1 MSKFIGRKTEV
12 GIGKESPRGTRVEP
26 AYWIGKNSLT
36 FDDKVTLTKSGE
48 SIGSIA
54 SQTTGFI
61 TEAFADG
68 TLEAEVRDK
77 TFGLILLATLGAES
91 SANIETTAY
100 RHTYTLLNTNQHP
113 SLTIGY
119 KDDIGSIAYGKAMVS
134 GLTLNVTMEDI
145 VNFSVNFTARQGD
158 TIGAYT
164 PSYGAENKFTKKHF
178 SFYVDDTLTGLDTAT
193 QVDLKEFTLNIEKPI
208 IMDRKLGT
216 IEPEDILNS
225 SFSITGTIVLNY
237 ENRTFK
243 NYALNG
249 DVKAVRID
257 LTNTDRTIGAATNP
271 RFRMDLG
278 KVIFEE
284 WDADKSLDDIV
295 SQTLNF
301 TAYANNSG
309 ALWNSCILENE
320 VNADY

>member
-12 GIGKESPRGTRVEP
+12 GIGKESPRGTRVTP
-26 AYWIGKNSLT
+26 TYWIGKNSLS
-36 FDDKVTLTKSGE
+36 FDDKVILTKSGE

-61 TEAFADG
+61 TEAWAEG
-68 TLEAEVRDK
+68 SLEAEVRDK
-77 TFGLILLATLGAES
+77 SFGLILLATLGQVS
-91 SANIETTAY
+91 SGLLETTAY
-100 RHTYTLLNTNQHP
+100 KHTFSLLNNNQHP

-119 KDDIGSIAYGKAMVS
+119 KDDIGSIAYAMAMVKA
-134 GLTLNVTMEDI
+134 LKLNVTMEDI
-145 VNFSVNFTARQGD
+145 VNFSVDFMSRQGD
-158 TIGAYT
+158 TTSAYT
-164 PSYGAENKFTKKHF
+164 PSYGSENKFTKKHF
-178 SFYVDDTLTGLDTAT
+178 SFYVDNTVEGLATAT
-193 QVDLKEFTLNIEKPI
+193 QVDLKEFSLSIEKPI

-216 IEPEDILNS
+216 IEPEDLLNS

-237 ENRTFK
+237 EDRTFK

-249 DVKAVRID
+249 NVKAVRID
-257 LTNTDRTIGAATNP
+257 LTNTDHVIGAVSCSQ
-271 RFRMDLG
+271 FRLDLS

-301 TAYANNSG
+301 TAYVKNDG
-309 ALWNSCILENE
+309 TIWNDCFLQNTAVS
-320 VNADY
+320 Y